1 MIQVRNHR
9 GRSHLGLLAKT
20 EHNQIHQKPCA
31 TKIDFGKITE
41 IVTSSS
47 GELNDIPLL
56 MPLLAQ
62 LSHED
67 RWFAW
72 ISPPVNLPRALL
84 QDAGI
89 DLNKVILLYPD
100 AQHSVLQLAKK
111 ALSAGTC
118 HAVISWAEE
127 ISEHEIKNLEQSA
140 QQGRSNGILIRRR
153 HHH

>member
-1 MIQVRNHR
+1 MIQLHNHR
-9 GRSHLGLLAKT
+9 NRPGMALLRKH
-20 EHNQIHQKPCA
+20 EQNQIHQKPPA
-31 TKIDFGKITE
+31 TKKEFGKITE
-41 IVTSSS
+41 IVTRS
-47 GELNDIPLL
+47 GELNDMPLL

-72 ISPPVNLPRALL
+72 VAPPTNLPRSLL

-100 AQHSVLQLAKK
+100 EHHSVLQLAKK
-111 ALSAGTC
+111 ALSTGTC

-127 ISEHEIKNLEQSA
+127 ISEHEIKNLEHSA
-140 QQGRSNGILIRRR
+140 QQGCSNGILIRRR
-153 HHH
+153 HH

>member
-9 GRSHLGLLAKT
+9 GRSHLGLLPKT
-20 EHNQIHQKPCA
+20 ENNQIHQKTTSA
-31 TKIDFGKITE
+31 KADFGKITE
-41 IVTSSS
+41 IVTSS

-72 ISPPVNLPRALL
+72 ISPPVNLPRSLL
-84 QDAGI
+84 ENAGI
-89 DLNKVILLYPD
+89 DLSKVILLYPD
-100 AQHSVLQLAKK
+100 AQHSVLHLAKK

-140 QQGRSNGILIRRR
+140 QLGRSNGILIRRR